1 MFVGFHFRTFG
12 RKEHQYYVLP
22 EQFRQQQFRPEQL
35 PSVPARVKQSWE
47 AKAALGAPGY
57 SMSTDREGS
66 CGSPN
71 TNLAH
76 TRQRS
81 KASMKRR

>member
-1 MFVGFHFRTFG
+1 MFVGFHFMTFG

-22 EQFRQQQFRPEQL
+22 ENSVQLL

-47 AKAALGAPGY
+47 AKAALGAPSY
-57 SMSTDREGS
+57 SMSTDRESS

-76 TRQRS
+76 TSNNPKHQ
-81 KASMKRR
+81 